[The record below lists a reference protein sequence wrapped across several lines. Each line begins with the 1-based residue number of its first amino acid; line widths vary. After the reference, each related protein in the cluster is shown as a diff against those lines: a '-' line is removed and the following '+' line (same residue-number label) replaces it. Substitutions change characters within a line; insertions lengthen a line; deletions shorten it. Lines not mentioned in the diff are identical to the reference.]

1 MTVCFE
7 VIEKIALDLSLVS
20 AQYLLHFQYVLS
32 DLKPNGCI
40 N

>member
-7 VIEKIALDLSLVS
+7 IFEKNKALDLSLVS

-32 DLKPNGCI
+32 DLKT
-40 N
+40 